1 MTRRGNGQPQSKAK
15 PRLAVD
21 STSCPVFTEPRSV
34 SLEIVKSFA
43 EKIKV

>member
-1 MTRRGNGQPQSKAK
+1 MTRRGSGQPQSKAK

-21 STSCPVFTEPRSV
+21 PASCRVLTELRNV